1 MFKCIGN
8 PEAKILETKSNAI
21 IANPK
26 EYEVP
31 NLLSNPKLKT
41 EVHQR
46 TKFFFESGIENN
58 LKSEMIDFNSYLIDR
73 ILFFLHFFNTSE
85 QRDNPA
91 WTNIFGGE

>member
-26 EYEVP
+26 EYEAP

-41 EVHQR
+41 KVHQR
-46 TKFFFESGIENN
+46 TN
-58 LKSEMIDFNSYLIDR
+58 LKKNLE
-73 ILFFLHFFNTSE
+73 
-85 QRDNPA
+85 
-91 WTNIFGGE
+91 